1 MEPMFSGRSKR
12 QKVMRPVRK
21 CIILP
26 LKNRNLVRGIFEI
39 KNEKIQDKKKGR
51 IQAFYE
57 RKMRTSGFDG
67 AYKTASGYRMK
78 TGDNSRILEILAA
91 TGLSFLAAG
100 WCFLNGINDSEK
112 GKDCFG
118 LWAS

>member
-1 MEPMFSGRSKR
+1 
-12 QKVMRPVRK
+12 
-21 CIILP
+21 
-26 LKNRNLVRGIFEI
+26 
-39 KNEKIQDKKKGR
+39 
-51 IQAFYE
+51 
-57 RKMRTSGFDG
+57 MRTSGFDG

-112 GKDCFG
+112 RKRL
-118 LWAS
+118 LWFMGILMGTVLLAGFSAAAQEIQEEEHYYVSEEIIYRDIQGIEDVPQTV

>member
-1 MEPMFSGRSKR
+1 MIDSL
-12 QKVMRPVRK
+12 
-21 CIILP
+21 I
-26 LKNRNLVRGIFEI
+26 
-39 KNEKIQDKKKGR
+39 EKIQEKKQGR

-91 TGLSFLAAG
+91 TVPVLA
-100 WCFLNGINDSEK
+100 LLLD
-112 GKDCFG
+112 
-118 LWAS
+118 